1 MWRIRRF
8 ALIFAASLLS
18 ACGGGGGDNGQ
29 QTTPAGTVP
38 ATPAATP
45 AAPVK
50 VNGAVQKG
58 PFIVGSTVL
67 INRLDKSGQATSQTI
82 LSEIK
87 DSIGSFDFVSDAPGP
102 VQIVATGYYFSELT
116 GQISSGTLTLR
127 ALYELTDKA
136 AQRAYVNL
144 LTHLINHRALKLLS
158 GGTLTMTEAIAQAES
173 ELLKAFNPALPV
185 TGVKGFSELNIYGTE
200 SNVAPSLGSAY
211 LLALST
217 AFYKYAEIEAERNG
231 TALDAELSF
240 VLNRLS
246 DDLADNGA
254 IDQPEFMN
262 DFIRAVRSLS
272 PATILD
278 NLQKRSLVDYPRGLS
293 VPDISVFLNLC
304 AGTLDCPWRGT
315 APIPLLA
322 FMPAIAE
329 FDGKIYMFGG
339 AVRFNS
345 GTTAATYEYDP
356 VTNEWTARAPMPVA
370 SFDSSAH
377 VIGDKIY
384 VLATYGVNGFLNDL
398 LEYTP
403 ATNTWR
409 RLSPRPTYRYEF
421 VSAAVNGKIYVLGGT
436 GQIDDGPWSGKDWS
450 VKDHVEIY
458 DVATDSWST
467 GQPAPMPFSE
477 LNGGCV
483 HDGVIYIFGEL
494 TDPPLNTSDASVL
507 TYDTAKNSWS
517 ATSAL
522 TFNRKGASCVTVG
535 DQIYVAGGM
544 VGANTIDVLE
554 RFDPLRQTWS
564 SPTRLPTPRWRPRSA
579 AVGDEIFFMSGSKD
593 GTWDAAD
600 LVDVLNTG
608 QL

>member
-231 TALDAELSF
+231 TALDAELSC
-240 VLNRLS
+240 RPQS
-246 DDLADNGA
+246 EPRDD
-254 IDQPEFMN
+254 
-262 DFIRAVRSLS
+262 
-272 PATILD
+272 
-278 NLQKRSLVDYPRGLS
+278 PRQS
-293 VPDISVFLNLC
+293 
-304 AGTLDCPWRGT
+304 
-315 APIPLLA
+315 
-322 FMPAIAE
+322 AE
-329 FDGKIYMFGG
+329 
-339 AVRFNS
+339 
-345 GTTAATYEYDP
+345 TEP
-356 VTNEWTARAPMPVA
+356 
-370 SFDSSAH
+370 
-377 VIGDKIY
+377 
-384 VLATYGVNGFLNDL
+384 
-398 LEYTP
+398 
-403 ATNTWR
+403 R
-409 RLSPRPTYRYEF
+409 RLSPRSECAGHLGVLEPMRRHSRLSVARYG
-421 VSAAVNGKIYVLGGT
+421 S
-436 GQIDDGPWSGKDWS
+436 
-450 VKDHVEIY
+450 
-458 DVATDSWST
+458 
-467 GQPAPMPFSE
+467 
-477 LNGGCV
+477 
-483 HDGVIYIFGEL
+483 
-494 TDPPLNTSDASVL
+494 
-507 TYDTAKNSWS
+507 DTASRLYARDCRVRRKNLHVRGRCEVQLGDDSRDVRIRSCHQRVDCAS
-517 ATSAL
+517 A
-522 TFNRKGASCVTVG
+522 
-535 DQIYVAGGM
+535 
-544 VGANTIDVLE
+544 
-554 RFDPLRQTWS
+554 
-564 SPTRLPTPRWRPRSA
+564 
-579 AVGDEIFFMSGSKD
+579 
-593 GTWDAAD
+593 DARR
-600 LVDVLNTG
+600 VF
-608 QL
+608 